1 MRLIS
6 VNIGQV
12 RPIANAKSFG
22 KTGIYKTGVD
32 SAIQITPLGIPGDAI
47 VDTQH
52 HGGEDQAIYL
62 YGSLDYDWWSGQL
75 GRTIAP
81 GTFGDNLTVEGL
93 ESASIFIGDRFSI
106 GSVIL
111 EVTSPRIPCVT
122 LAACMGDPGFVKRYR
137 NAERPG
143 MYCRVIQTGWVEAG
157 QTVSC
162 LPGSGDRISLIEMFR
177 DFYEPVMNEA
187 QLRRYLAAPIAIR
200 DRVNKEKQLQELLA
214 KANELA
220 G

>member
-6 VNIGQV
+6 ANIGQE
-12 RPIANAKSFG
+12 RPIANAKSSG
-22 KTGIYKTGVD
+22 KTGIYKTAVD

-47 VDTQH
+47 VDIKH
-52 HGGEDQAIYL
+52 HGGVDQAIYL

-93 ESASIFIGDRFSI
+93 ESTSIFIGDRFLI

-111 EVTSPRIPCVT
+111 EVTAPRIPCVT
-122 LAACMGDPGFVKRYR
+122 LAACMGDPAFVKRYR

-157 QTVSC
+157 QTVSF

-177 DFYEPVMNEA
+177 DFYEPVLNEA
-187 QLRRYLAAPIAIR
+187 QLQRYLSAPIAIR
-200 DRVNKEKQLQELLA
+200 DRVYKEKQLKELQA
-214 KANELA
+214 KKD
-220 G
+220 